1 MLKIHRVFSIHK
13 TTGHVMDY
21 ENVQFID
28 AASIDTKLTSTLKP
42 KHCKALKP

>member
-28 AASIDTKLTSTLKP
+28 AASIDTKL
-42 KHCKALKP
+42 KAKELVYAQHRR